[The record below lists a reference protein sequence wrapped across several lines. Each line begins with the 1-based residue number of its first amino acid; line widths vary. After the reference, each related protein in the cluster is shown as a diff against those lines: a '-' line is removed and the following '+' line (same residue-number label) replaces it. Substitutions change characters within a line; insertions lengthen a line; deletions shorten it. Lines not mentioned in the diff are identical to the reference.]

1 MALSYC
7 RGARATMSQYSA
19 EHSQLTENITN
30 SEKISSGSA
39 NETYIVL
46 LHVGLQHRKTWFSK
60 LCRSILIKSLRVNTY
75 TPAVLMDYRVVCPTT
90 YS

>member
-7 RGARATMSQYSA
+7 RGARATKSQYLA
-19 EHSQLTENITN
+19 EHPQLTENITN

-60 LCRSILIKSLRVNTY
+60 LCILIKSLRVNTY